1 MKQNYYVQVYKSNL
15 KDFNDLDEEDVQEK
29 KINIISP
36 NNFENKVNKES
47 KNYALLVEE

>member
-1 MKQNYYVQVYKSNL
+1 MYKSNL
-15 KDFNDLDEEDVQEK
+15 KDFNDLDEDVQEK

-47 KNYALLVEE
+47 NKYALMIEE